1 MNRSILIST
10 LFAMLSLCGCDRPA
24 TVYVPV
30 AVAPVPGPPGP
41 QGATGDQGMMG
52 NQGMTG
58 NRGMQGY
65 QGNDGMPGQPG
76 QPGDGNTVIVM
87 PPAAAEPAK

>member
-30 AVAPVPGPPGP
+30 AVAVAPVPGPPGP

-52 NQGMTG
+52 N
-58 NRGMQGY
+58 RGAQGY
-65 QGNDGMPGQPG
+65 QGNDGMPGQQGQQG
-76 QPGDGNTVIVM
+76 QPGDGNTVIVV
-87 PPAAAEPAK
+87 PPAAEPAK